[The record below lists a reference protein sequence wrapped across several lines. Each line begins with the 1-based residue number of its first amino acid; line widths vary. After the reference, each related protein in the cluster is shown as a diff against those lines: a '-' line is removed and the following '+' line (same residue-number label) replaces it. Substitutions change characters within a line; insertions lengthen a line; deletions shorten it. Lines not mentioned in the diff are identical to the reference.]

1 MSNQGLKRFEGY
13 VQISFR
19 IDRGKKKKSERREEK
34 RLPRKALALKNTLFS
49 TLEIQITF
57 ASLNVD
63 SDWRPEGLV
72 FCHLPILFDLPGSI
86 DVQCLVILNLIATST
101 LDQKLQIVQSNI
113 LCICNADI
121 NYPTLGCI
129 KYPHCIRSNEC

>member
-1 MSNQGLKRFEGY
+1 MSEFHFVLIKKR
-13 VQISFR
+13 
-19 IDRGKKKKSERREEK
+19 KKKSERREEK

-86 DVQCLVILNLIATST
+86 DVQCLIILNLIASST
-101 LDQKLQIVQSNI
+101 LDQKLQTVQSNI
-113 LCICNADI
+113 LCVYNAGM
-121 NYPTLGCI
+121 NRPTSRCI
-129 KYPHCIRSNEC
+129 KYPHCTRSNEC